1 MPRTKEQAREY
12 YLKNKNK
19 WTDYR
24 KKSQAKPEVKAKRL
38 GYTAEWRKRN
48 PDKLKAVEKQRLTDG
63 RMYESAK
70 KWADKNPEKV
80 KQYRKNQY
88 WRDRDKRLAEH
99 RDYYQKNKETIKAK
113 TKAYRQTPAGKA
125 TQKRSTTK
133 IRSTKHGQL
142 RHNISSAVRLKLLN
156 HGGKKYRASINKILP
171 FKIEELEARL
181 ESMFQAGMTWD
192 NYGDWHVDHI
202 VPDSSFDYA
211 SVKDPEFVQ
220 SWALDN
226 LQPLWASE
234 NCSKGS
240 KNITEA

>member
-19 WTDYR
+19 WTDYG

-88 WRDRDKRLAEH
+88 WRDRD
-99 RDYYQKNKETIKAK
+99 
-113 TKAYRQTPAGKA
+113 
-125 TQKRSTTK
+125 S
-133 IRSTKHGQL
+133 
-142 RHNISSAVRLKLLN
+142 
-156 HGGKKYRASINKILP
+156 
-171 FKIEELEARL
+171 
-181 ESMFQAGMTWD
+181 
-192 NYGDWHVDHI
+192 
-202 VPDSSFDYA
+202 
-211 SVKDPEFVQ
+211 
-220 SWALDN
+220 
-226 LQPLWASE
+226 
-234 NCSKGS
+234 
-240 KNITEA
+240 